1 MPLQRK
7 NVLNNLPVE
16 MRNVMERKRFQDS
29 EKKRSRTISYKILLP
44 LKKSKR
50 IFGKKRKF
58 GIYFND
64 FAVSPASAAP
74 RHFQHR
80 FRTMKRCD
88 RNRIPFSFDARGT
101 TKKRKKACRKSCI

>member
-1 MPLQRK
+1 
-7 NVLNNLPVE
+7 
-16 MRNVMERKRFQDS
+16 MERKRFQDS

-74 RHFQHR
+74 PVIF
-80 FRTMKRCD
+80 
-88 RNRIPFSFDARGT
+88 NIVSEP
-101 TKKRKKACRKSCI
+101 